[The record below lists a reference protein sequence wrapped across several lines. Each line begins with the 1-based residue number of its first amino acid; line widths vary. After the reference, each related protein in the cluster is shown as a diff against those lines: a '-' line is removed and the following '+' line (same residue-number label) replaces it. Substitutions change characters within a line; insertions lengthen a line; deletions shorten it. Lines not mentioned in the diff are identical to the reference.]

1 MEIILILAVILMI
14 MRTKGRRAN
23 LSPPLGLK
31 VTGSPSIYTVVYH
44 LQVLTSWGRL
54 RRPSLRK
61 ATADK
66 KSSKVSHEVSL
77 PSQSSYGQAVVN
89 GINVLCGV
97 GILSTT
103 CAVKEG
109 GWVGLSILF
118 IFAVVS
124 YYTGILLHSCL
135 DSQPGLETYPDIGHA
150 AFGNVGCIV
159 SFEELQDLQHSH
171 LDNLYCGILEER

>member
-31 VTGSPSIYTVVYH
+31 VTGSSPSIYTVVYH

-54 RRPSLRK
+54 HARRPPERRSSHSLLPSIQGRPSLRK

-124 YYTGILLHSCL
+124 
-135 DSQPGLETYPDIGHA
+135 
-150 AFGNVGCIV
+150 
-159 SFEELQDLQHSH
+159 
-171 LDNLYCGILEER
+171 